1 MRRFITSDDILAL
14 LRTGKT
20 ELILEPEDQITDLGR
35 EMAKRRGVRLI
46 PRAEIQQRE
55 QACAVRSEAAPKGQI
70 QYIIKEVPVY
80 RDRPRA
86 VQPESRQEPPFDLV
100 IKNGTAVIPE
110 MGCIRMNV
118 CIRNGKIAALTT
130 QEPNGQQVIDASGLH
145 VLPGIIDPH
154 THMGLY
160 APLEDEL
167 ESETRSA
174 LLGGVTTI
182 GTFFNFTGSYL
193 PVMDRVERA
202 VQTHSRV
209 DMIPHYTLRE
219 ELQLEELDRYAARG
233 MNSFKVYMC
242 GVPGLFPHQEDG
254 FIVRAMQ
261 RLSQLPTRPVLCIH
275 AENTSIVDFATEE
288 LKDLSTETLEQW
300 AQSHPNLAEGEAVIR
315 SAYFSQ
321 KLGVRTYIVHASC
334 KESMEALRRIKHE
347 KLFVETTSPY
357 LTLDTSSDVGVLGKM
372 LPPFREP
379 ESRQSLWDGVR
390 SGIINTI
397 GTDNVTM
404 TLAEKKALDGMEG
417 ADPGYPALGTHLV
430 SVLDEGLFRQE
441 IALDKL
447 VSLMTMNPA
456 KIFGVYPQKGTIM
469 PGSDA
474 DLVLVDLNCEKTADP
489 QKLLSRSDFSLF
501 QGRRLRA
508 WPCAT
513 IKDGHVVA
521 WQGDLVDD
529 VYRGQVLQHGIR

>member
-1 MRRFITSDDILAL
+1 MRRFVTSDDLQAL
-14 LRTGKT
+14 LRAGET
-20 ELILEPEDQITDLGR
+20 ELVLEEGDQMTDLAR
-35 EMAKRRGVRLI
+35 ETARRRG
-46 PRAEIQQRE
+46 IQVLTREEARRRGQE
-55 QACAVRSEAAPKGQI
+55 QAQRQPAPPPEPRVE
-70 QYIIKEVPVY
+70 YIVKEVPVY
-80 RDRPRA
+80 RDRPA
-86 VQPESRQEPPFDLV
+86 APAKAPEPPFDLV
-100 IKNGTAVIPE
+100 IKNGVAVLPE
-110 MGCIRMNV
+110 MGCVRMNV
-118 CIRNGKIAALTT
+118 CIRGGKIAALTT
-130 QEPNGQQVIDASGLH
+130 REPGGRQVIDAEGLH
-145 VLPGIIDPH
+145 ILPGIIDPH

-160 APLEDEL
+160 APLEEEL
-167 ESETRSA
+167 ESESRSA
-174 LLGGVTTI
+174 ILGGVTTI

-202 VQTHSRV
+202 VAERSRV

-219 ELQLEELDRYAARG
+219 ELQLDELGQYAARG

-261 RLSQLPTRPVLCIH
+261 RLGQLPTRPVLCVH

-288 LKDLSTETLEQW
+288 LKDLTTETLEQW

-334 KESMEALRRIKHE
+334 KESMEALRRIKHD

-357 LTLDTSSDVGVLGKM
+357 LTLDTASDIGVLGKM

-379 ESRQSLWDGVR
+379 ASRQALWDGIR

-417 ADPGYPALGTHLV
+417 AEPGYPALGTHLV
-430 SVLDEGLFRQE
+430 CVLSEGLFRQE
-441 IALDKL
+441 VPLEKL
-447 VSLMTMNPA
+447 TALMTMNPA

-474 DLVLVDLNCEKTADP
+474 DLVLVDLNSVKTVQP
-489 QKLLSRSDFSLF
+489 QKLMSRSDFSLF
-501 QGRRLRA
+501 QGRQLRG

-513 IKDGHVVA
+513 IKGGHIVA
-521 WQGDLVDD
+521 WQGELVDD
-529 VYRGQVLQHGIR
+529 VYRGQVLRHGKT